1 MSLVSKLQ
9 CRSLSLLFGDL
20 DHVLEVLDALLQ
32 DQGHVLVVLAA
43 SSPLLESVTTVALEV
58 VGRNRLVVVLHFEVL
73 VVVRHIYSLRLG

>member
-9 CRSLSLLFGDL
+9 CRSLSLLFRDL
-20 DHVLEVLDALLQ
+20 YHVLEVLDALLQ

-43 SSPLLESVTTVALEV
+43 PSPLLESVTTVDLEV
-58 VGRNRLVVVLHFEVL
+58 VGWNRWVVVLHFEVL